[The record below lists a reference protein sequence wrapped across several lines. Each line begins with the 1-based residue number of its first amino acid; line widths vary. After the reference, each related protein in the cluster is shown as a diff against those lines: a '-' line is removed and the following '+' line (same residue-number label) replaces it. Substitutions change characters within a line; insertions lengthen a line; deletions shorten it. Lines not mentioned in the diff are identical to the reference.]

1 MLVFVYSMSCYK
13 MEWYNI
19 LVITKDL
26 IYTRSYFERVPSS
39 STKGVEINDWLILSY
54 LFLPLSASVEFKGNN
69 ADWSKFCDA
78 VHRFTVLVQKLELKS
93 GSISFLWFAVPSWR
107 SQQPLEILRI

>member
-1 MLVFVYSMSCYK
+1 MPSQNRLSRDVNDFKSKLQDWSLLERVLQSSCHVFSYFIVFFSLGFSFLYLTYLLLVFVYSMSCYK

-39 STKGVEINDWLILSY
+39 STKGVEIND
-54 LFLPLSASVEFKGNN
+54 
-69 ADWSKFCDA
+69 
-78 VHRFTVLVQKLELKS
+78 
-93 GSISFLWFAVPSWR
+93 
-107 SQQPLEILRI
+107 

>member
-1 MLVFVYSMSCYK
+1 MSCYK

-39 STKGVEINDWLILSY
+39 SAKGVEINDWLILSY
-54 LFLPLSASVEFKGNN
+54 LFLP
-69 ADWSKFCDA
+69 
-78 VHRFTVLVQKLELKS
+78 
-93 GSISFLWFAVPSWR
+93 
-107 SQQPLEILRI
+107 